1 MEESIKDHNGVLPGK
16 TIFFAITQK
25 HAYRLVE
32 VFDKLYPEYKGQ
44 KTFILQTGDVKK
56 KYLINAP
63 FTQLHPQGIRGVF
76 KPTEIDEI
84 LDMTYK
90 LVA

>member
-1 MEESIKDHNGVLPGK
+1 MQRRFRFITNHNDYSQQQIQFLL
-16 TIFFAITQK
+16 T
-25 HAYRLVE
+25 L
-32 VFDKLYPEYKGQ
+32 

-56 KYLINAP
+56 KDLINAP
-63 FTQLHPQGIRGVF
+63 FTQLHPHGIRGVF

>member
-1 MEESIKDHNGVLPGK
+1 MGADGRPFVNQGDTCGTSYNPSAKHKVCVFNKRILSCKQGMLRRKIKD
-16 TIFFAITQK
+16 
-25 HAYRLVE
+25 
-32 VFDKLYPEYKGQ
+32 
-44 KTFILQTGDVKK
+44 
-56 KYLINAP
+56 LINAP

-76 KPTEIDEI
+76 KQTEIDEI